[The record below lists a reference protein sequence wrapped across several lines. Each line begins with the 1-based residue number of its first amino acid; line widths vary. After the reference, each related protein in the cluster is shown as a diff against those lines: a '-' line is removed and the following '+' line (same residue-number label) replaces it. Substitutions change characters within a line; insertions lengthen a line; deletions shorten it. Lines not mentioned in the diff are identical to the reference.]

1 VDAERQNG
9 GKNTTKARGELV
21 KQKTRAAL
29 SYYIHPTFM
38 MMVNTILTATISLQF
53 SQVYL
58 HIRIYSQG
66 EQMNVNLELEIT
78 QLHAEICA
86 GLADPNRIL
95 ILYELSQ
102 SPRNVTE
109 LSTNLKMPQPLVSRH
124 LKILRERGMVIPKR
138 HGTVIQYTLADDRLI
153 QALDLLRAV
162 MRDGL
167 AKRAEL
173 VEALA

>member
-1 VDAERQNG
+1 MN
-9 GKNTTKARGELV
+9 
-21 KQKTRAAL
+21 
-29 SYYIHPTFM
+29 
-38 MMVNTILTATISLQF
+38 
-53 SQVYL
+53 
-58 HIRIYSQG
+58 QG
-66 EQMNVNLELEIT
+66 LESEVT

-102 SPRNVTE
+102 APRNVTE

-124 LKILRERGMVIPKR
+124 LKTLRERGMVIPNRK
-138 HGTVIQYTLADDRLI
+138 GNIIEYSLADERLI

-167 AKRAEL
+167 TKRAEL
-173 VEALA
+173 IEALT

>member
-1 VDAERQNG
+1 M
-9 GKNTTKARGELV
+9 NT
-21 KQKTRAAL
+21 
-29 SYYIHPTFM
+29 
-38 MMVNTILTATISLQF
+38 
-53 SQVYL
+53 
-58 HIRIYSQG
+58 
-66 EQMNVNLELEIT
+66 NLEAEIT

-102 SPRNVTE
+102 SPPNVTE
-109 LSTNLKMPQPLVSRH
+109 LSTTLKMPQPLVSRH
-124 LKILRERGMVIPKR
+124 LKVLRERGMVTPHRK
-138 HGTVIQYTLADDRLI
+138 GTVIEYSLADERLI

-173 VEALA
+173 IGALAE